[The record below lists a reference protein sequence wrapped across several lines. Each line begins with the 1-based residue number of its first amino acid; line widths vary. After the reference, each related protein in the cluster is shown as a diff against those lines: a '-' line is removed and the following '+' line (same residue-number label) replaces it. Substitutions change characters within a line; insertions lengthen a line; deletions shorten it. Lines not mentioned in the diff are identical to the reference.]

1 MSRFE
6 EKRVCLSKGTKIY
19 SRARKMEGYIITPL
33 RVVGTR
39 ENLIAVRY
47 DDRRVYV
54 HSLEKDVE
62 NTIYPI
68 DMYKD
73 LLRKQQLPALY
84 SPLIDRYNEKAQ
96 YERYRSFYH
105 AYRIEVPDRHLQ
117 FSSLEFEKNINKD
130 VLDVF
135 KEGENLRDQII
146 EESFMTDYDSL
157 AYSEW
162 DP

>member
-1 MSRFE
+1 MSHFE

-19 SRARKMEGYIITPL
+19 SRARKMGGYIITPL

-47 DDRRVYV
+47 DDKRVYV

-68 DMYKD
+68 DMYKN

-84 SPLIDRYNEKAQ
+84 SPLIDRYNENAQ
-96 YERYRSFYH
+96 YERYCSFYH
-105 AYRIEVPDRHLQ
+105 TYHIEVPDRRLRVH
-117 FSSLEFEKNINKD
+117 SLEFEKDISKD

-135 KEGENLRDQII
+135 EEGEHLRDRII

-162 DP
+162 EP